1 MRKSTIHPKL
11 LLGTVVLL
19 FTFAGGGFSTTPA
32 ACQDPDDDDVVDI
45 EECESEKVTREDGK
59 LCIYG
64 LKCSDIEA
72 KKLCFEFP
80 G

>member
-19 FTFAGGGFSTTPA
+19 FTFTGGGFSTTPA
-32 ACQDPDDDDVVDI
+32 ACQDPDDDVVDI

-59 LCIYG
+59 LCIHG

-72 KKLCFEFP
+72 KKLCFKFP